1 MSSANSTH
9 PHIAKGDHRGYME
22 YAISFAKM
30 SPPSPAKFCVG
41 ALVVDADRDTI
52 LASGYSL
59 ELEGNTHAEQ
69 CCFIKIAQQNSVD
82 EGALEQVLP
91 PDAVLYTTM
100 EPCNKRSPGNMTCV
114 DRILRYGNGIKTV
127 YVGIPEPEKFVGEN
141 TGKKRLV
148 DAGIEYKL
156 VEGLEDRIREVSTTG
171 HTD

>member
-1 MSSANSTH
+1 MSSANTTH

-22 YAISFAKM
+22 YAISFAEL
-30 SPPSPAKFCVG
+30 SPPLPAKFCVG
-41 ALVVDADRDTI
+41 ALVIDADENII

-69 CCFIKIAQQNSVD
+69 CCFIKIAQQHSVD

-91 PDAVLYTTM
+91 PNAVLYTTM
-100 EPCNKRSPGNMTCV
+100 EPCSKRSPGNMTCI

-148 DAGIEYKL
+148 DAGILYKL
-156 VEGLEDRIREVSTTG
+156 VEGLEDRIREVSTAG